1 MHLKTAVV
9 ILNYNG
15 KNYLEIFL
23 PFLLDYTPN
32 TAIIVADNAST
43 DNSVLFLRQKYPTI
57 ELIIL
62 QKNFG
67 FAEGYRLALQ
77 KIEAD
82 IFVLLNSDI
91 EVTPHWLSPL
101 TNFLTNNTNVAAVQP
116 KIKNYQNR
124 EYFEHAGACG
134 GFLDKYAYPFCRG
147 RLFDEC
153 EKDTKQYNQNKAV
166 FWATGACL
174 VIKKE
179 AYFEVGGLDGYFF
192 AHMEEIDLCWRLQ
205 NAGYQI
211 YCIPESEVYHVGG
224 GTLNKDNPF
233 KTYLNFRNNLIMI
246 LKNHPYAF
254 FILMIRFVLDTL
266 AWFVFMLK
274 GKFRFSFAISKAYF
288 HFYRYLYTKK
298 NKVILKNSNK
308 TIGKNKLWKKSIV
321 WEYFINKKRKI
332 DV

>member
-1 MHLKTAVV
+1 MKTAVV

-15 KNYLEIFL
+15 KNYLERFL

-32 TAIIVADNAST
+32 TTIIVADNAST
-43 DNSVLFLRQKYPTI
+43 DDSVLFLRQKYPTI

-101 TNFLTNNTNVAAVQP
+101 TNFLIHNKNVAAVQP

-153 EKDTKQYNQNKAV
+153 EKDTQQYNQNKAI

-174 VIKKE
+174 
-179 AYFEVGGLDGYFF
+179 
-192 AHMEEIDLCWRLQ
+192 
-205 NAGYQI
+205 
-211 YCIPESEVYHVGG
+211 
-224 GTLNKDNPF
+224 
-233 KTYLNFRNNLIMI
+233 
-246 LKNHPYAF
+246 
-254 FILMIRFVLDTL
+254 
-266 AWFVFMLK
+266 
-274 GKFRFSFAISKAYF
+274 
-288 HFYRYLYTKK
+288 
-298 NKVILKNSNK
+298 
-308 TIGKNKLWKKSIV
+308 
-321 WEYFINKKRKI
+321 
-332 DV
+332 